1 MNLAL
6 ISTQQFFQRIDA
18 AYKAL
23 WPANDPMMA
32 APSAPMVPPHHHK
45 PLRVVRVAE
54 DGGHSPAALVAWSCQ
69 GVWQTSVPNSTAWFT
84 SKPASPCADR
94 CSGLRGLGFFGC
106 QAGHQ
111 SRVFFAV
118 RQYFLHMRAFSHFLA
133 IGFDR
138 QIG

>member
-54 DGGHSPAALVAWSCQ
+54 DGGHSPSSAGRMVMSGRMADICAELDRLVHLEA
-69 GVWQTSVPNSTAWFT
+69 
-84 SKPASPCADR
+84 SKS
-94 CSGLRGLGFFGC
+94 LR
-106 QAGHQ
+106 
-111 SRVFFAV
+111 
-118 RQYFLHMRAFSHFLA
+118 
-133 IGFDR
+133 
-138 QIG
+138 